1 MGLFDWVKGVFGGP
15 DDAKAKE
22 EPPSETERN
31 AEALMSLVDE
41 CLAGGA
47 SAEAVLALV
56 ADQAFG
62 EGMESLE
69 REDPA
74 AATRVWRRLMAIA
87 PDQPRILEPLAALY
101 RSRREDSAAVELF
114 ERLVKLTPA
123 GEQRARVHEQIAQLH
138 EHNGNLGGAFE
149 HFQLALANAVER
161 KDLWDTCLRLVGQV
175 GAVEELPP
183 ISVVAHTPPAGYIIR
198 HSLGRGGFGTVYLAQ
213 DEALDRLVALK
224 FLHPLHRQ
232 RPEQVDRFF
241 AEARIIAQLA
251 HPGVVNVYSI
261 DEERALLVLE
271 FISQGT
277 LSDRLSAGAP
287 LHLETALDCLV
298 RLCDTLSFVHQRGI
312 VHGDVKPAN
321 VLFRESGRPV
331 LGDFGIASLGL
342 DAVAGA
348 SRRYAAPEQLAGK
361 PVDATADLYALGV
374 LLLEMLTGAPP
385 PLPEAK
391 DEREAWLERG
401 LTVFPAPLQETARA
415 WWSSLLSPTPQS
427 RPGSADLVGDVAA
440 AFIAG
445 LDEPS
450 SVAGVLAVFLGR
462 E

>member
-1 MGLFDWVKGVFGGP
+1 
-15 DDAKAKE
+15 
-22 EPPSETERN
+22 
-31 AEALMSLVDE
+31 
-41 CLAGGA
+41 
-47 SAEAVLALV
+47 
-56 ADQAFG
+56 
-62 EGMESLE
+62 
-69 REDPA
+69 
-74 AATRVWRRLMAIA
+74 
-87 PDQPRILEPLAALY
+87 
-101 RSRREDSAAVELF
+101 
-114 ERLVKLTPA
+114 
-123 GEQRARVHEQIAQLH
+123 
-138 EHNGNLGGAFE
+138 
-149 HFQLALANAVER
+149 
-161 KDLWDTCLRLVGQV
+161 
-175 GAVEELPP
+175 
-183 ISVVAHTPPAGYIIR
+183 
-198 HSLGRGGFGTVYLAQ
+198 LGRGGFGTVYLAQ

-331 LGDFGIASLGL
+331 LGDFGIAGLGL

-348 SRRYAAPEQLAGK
+348 SRRYAAPEQLAGM

-450 SVAGVLAVFLGR
+450 SVARVLAVLLGR